1 MTTPHDDAPRPPS
14 WAAPGTPPTEGAPSS
29 GGSPAQPVPAPPAGP
44 PVAPPVGY
52 PGATG
57 PGPVPPGFP
66 APAGYPQAGS
76 PQPGYPP
83 APGYPP
89 TPGYPQ
95 QGYPPAPGYPPQGYP
110 QAPGYAQP
118 GYGQRLPGW
127 TPPPAPV
134 LQPGIVPLRP
144 LGLGEILDGGFRAIR
159 ANPRVMFGLAALVV
173 TVAVALQAV
182 LTWYLGGLLAP
193 QVADLTGTIDPTGE
207 LGMDGT
213 LGTSMAELL
222 TLPVVSVATTVLSGL
237 VIVSV
242 SRSVIGRTIS
252 LSEVLR
258 SWRVW
263 YVLGFTVLSGLA
275 VSLVMGAWIGLIVL
289 LAANDSAGGAVA
301 LALVGGLA
309 VVVGAIWFSVRTLLA
324 PAALMLEG
332 GGFWSSVAR
341 AWRLT
346 RGSFWR
352 LLGIYLLVNILVSIV
367 VSVISFPA
375 TVIATLVTGDATAT
389 SFGAVVI
396 TSIAD
401 VIGLTLSTTFVSAV
415 VGLLYI
421 DVRMRREGLD
431 ISLARAAGES
441 AA

>member
-1 MTTPHDDAPRPPS
+1 M
-14 WAAPGTPPTEGAPSS
+14 
-29 GGSPAQPVPAPPAGP
+29 
-44 PVAPPVGY
+44 
-52 PGATG
+52 
-57 PGPVPPGFP
+57 
-66 APAGYPQAGS
+66 
-76 PQPGYPP
+76 
-83 APGYPP
+83 
-89 TPGYPQ
+89 
-95 QGYPPAPGYPPQGYP
+95 
-110 QAPGYAQP
+110 
-118 GYGQRLPGW
+118 PGW

-144 LGLGEILDGGFRAIR
+144 LGLGEILDGSFRAIR

-173 TVAVALQAV
+173 TIAVAVQAV

-193 QVADLTGTIDPTGE
+193 ELSDLTGSIDPTGE
-207 LGMDGT
+207 LGLDGS
-213 LGTSMAELL
+213 LGTSLANAL

-242 SRSVIGRTIS
+242 SRSVIGRTIGM
-252 LSEVLR
+252 SEVLR

-263 YVLGFTVLSGLA
+263 YVLGFTVLSGLT
-275 VSLVMGAWIGLIVL
+275 VLLVLGAWIGLIAL
-289 LAANDSAGGAVA
+289 LATNDATGGAVT
-301 LALVGGLA
+301 LGLVGGIA
-309 VVVGAIWFSVRTLLA
+309 VVVAAVWFSVRTLLA

-332 GGFWSSVAR
+332 GGFWASVAR

-352 LLGIYLLVNILVSIV
+352 LLGIYLLVNVLVSFV
-367 VSVISFPA
+367 VAAITSPA
-375 TVIATLVTGDATAT
+375 AVVATLVTGDPTAT
-389 SFGAVVI
+389 SFWSIVI

-401 VIGLTLSTTFVSAV
+401 VIGLTLSTTFMSAV

-431 ISLARAAGES
+431 ISLARAAGEH